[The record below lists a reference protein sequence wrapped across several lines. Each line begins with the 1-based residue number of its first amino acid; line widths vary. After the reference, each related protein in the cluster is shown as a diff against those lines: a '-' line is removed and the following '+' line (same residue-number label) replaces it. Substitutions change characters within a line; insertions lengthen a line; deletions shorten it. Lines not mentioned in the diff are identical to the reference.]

1 MDCFNAVVV
10 DEDDDTLAVGA
21 KADTDDEA
29 DAAIMAVT
37 KREQNFILNVYI
49 CVLVGRFSVC

>member
-37 KREQNFILNVYI
+37 KREQNFILNVYL
-49 CVLVGRFSVC
+49 CVCVCVCV